1 MRYILPFVLAALIT
15 SCTTVNVTPEGAQ
28 TSAAK
33 ASASASADAE
43 KKEEKKNPFK
53 PWDDVLKDTRSIDGV
68 IKTHLKR
75 DQTLYFELKPD
86 QLGTD
91 FGMFLHFSRGLGDF
105 FAYDGLSLS
114 ETRLIRFE
122 RVGDQIFLIHRNPNF
137 VADDGSPMKS
147 SLDDNVGHSILEVA
161 KIESQN
167 EETNSVLIDVTGFF
181 VSDYVDLSET
191 FKFFYGNKPVSFD
204 KKSSY
209 VEHVL
214 GFPKNLEVDAALT
227 YRAGSAPAMSP
238 DAVSD
243 YRSLPVGLRYSIFAL
258 PDDPLKPRLA
268 DDRVGHFINTKKDF
282 SRDTEPN
289 PYVHYVNRWRLEK
302 KDPAAALSEP
312 VTPIVYYIDRS
323 VPAEYRQWVKEGIE
337 GWNKAFEQAGFKN
350 AVVAKEAP
358 ENDSTWSAEDMRYS
372 TVRWTAAH
380 RMGFA
385 IGPSQIDPRTG
396 EILNADVLVSS
407 EFVSGFLNEYSR
419 LGPEAFAEQFR
430 SMNLLHE
437 AMPEQLRRGV
447 CMAESGASMQLG
459 FQHAVLSALGAIEP
473 GETLP
478 EAYLGDAIRWL
489 VLHEVGHT
497 LGLRHN
503 FKASSGVPYESL
515 NDKTFTGQHGLIL
528 SVMDYPPVNITPDRR
543 QQGHYWTPVVGT
555 YDEWAVKYAYMPL
568 EVATAAGT
576 NGHGAYNPADELPQ
590 LQEIARQ
597 SSDPLHT
604 YGTDEDNW
612 LGPWAVDPNSN
623 AWDLGSDALQFA
635 RDRIRLVEMVTPEL
649 ENRLLKD
656 GDAFYRLRGA
666 RISMLSER
674 LRSVLPATRMV
685 GGIHHV
691 RDHKGDPG
699 NRPPFTPVPAHVQ
712 REAIDL
718 VIDQIFAA
726 DALSFDPETL
736 NKLAPDRMWYF
747 NIQMRRPV
755 DFPAHD
761 YVGAIHSIVIDELMH
776 PTRFQRVMDNELRA
790 GSDAFGLSE
799 MLERLTDGVW
809 GELESGQNINSFRRN
824 LQRQYTD
831 RLIRLMHDAPAWRI
845 SSATGVQTIPTPE
858 HVRSLAR
865 LELTELQSQIDNQL
879 AAGEADR
886 DTKAHLLET
895 QARVERAL
903 KATATAEIN

>member
-1 MRYILPFVLAALIT
+1 MRYLLTLLVLAVFT
-15 SCTTVNVTPEGAQ
+15 SSCTTVNVNPDDAG
-28 TSAAK
+28 TSAGNP
-33 ASASASADAE
+33 SASNSE
-43 KKEEKKNPFK
+43 KKDEKKDPFK
-53 PWDDVLKDTRSIDGV
+53 PWDEILKDTRAIDGV

-75 DQTLYFELKPD
+75 DQTLYFELAPD
-86 QLGTD
+86 QLGKD

-114 ETRLIRFE
+114 NTRLIRFE
-122 RVGDQIFLIHRNPNF
+122 RIGDQIYLIHRNPNF
-137 VADDGSPMKS
+137 IADEGSPMKT

-167 EETNSVLIDVTGFF
+167 KESNNVLIDVTGFF

-209 VEHVL
+209 VERVQ

-227 YRAGSAPAMSP
+227 YKAGSAPTISP

-243 YRSLPVGLRYSIFAL
+243 HRSLPVGLRYSIFAL
-258 PDDPLKPRLA
+258 PDDPMNPRLA
-268 DDRVGHFINTKKDF
+268 DDRVGHFVNTKKDF
-282 SRDTEPN
+282 SRDTEPS
-289 PYVHYVNRWRLEK
+289 PYLHYVNRWRLEK
-302 KDPAAALSEP
+302 KDPGAAISEP
-312 VTPIVYYIDRS
+312 VNPIVYYIDRS
-323 VPAEYRQWVKEGIE
+323 VPTEYRRWVREGIE
-337 GWNKAFEQAGFKN
+337 GWNKAFEMAGFKN

-372 TVRWTAAH
+372 TVRWSAAH

-407 EFVSGFLNEYSR
+407 EFVSGFLDEYAR
-419 LGPEAFAEQFR
+419 LGPDAFAEQFR
-430 SMNLLHE
+430 SMNHLHE
-437 AMPEQLRRGV
+437 GMPEHLRGGL

-459 FQHAVLSALGAIEP
+459 FQHLALAGLGVVEP

-478 EAYLGDAIRWL
+478 ADYVGDAIRWL
-489 VLHEVGHT
+489 ILHEVGHT

-503 FKASSGVPYESL
+503 FKASSGIPYESL
-515 NDKTFTGQHGLIL
+515 NDKAFTGKHGLIL
-528 SVMDYPPVNITPDRR
+528 SVMDYPPVNITPDRE
-543 QQGHYWTPVVGT
+543 QQGHYWSPVVGT
-555 YDEWAVKYAYMPL
+555 YDDWAIKYAYIPV
-568 EVATAAGT
+568 EVASAAGT
-576 NGHGAYNPADELPQ
+576 NRHGSYNPADELPQ
-590 LQEIARQ
+590 LLEIARQ
-597 SSDPLHT
+597 ASDPFHT

-623 AWDLGSDALQFA
+623 AWDLGSDALQYA
-635 RDRIRLVEMVTPEL
+635 RDRVRLVEMVTPEL
-649 ENRLLKD
+649 EDRLLNN
-656 GDAFYRLRGA
+656 GDAYYRLRGA
-666 RISMLSER
+666 RVSMLWER
-674 LRSVLPATRMV
+674 LRAVLPAAKMV
-685 GGIHHV
+685 GGIYHV

-699 NRPPFTPVPAHVQ
+699 NRQPFTPVPAQEQ

-718 VIDQIFAA
+718 IVDQLFAA
-726 DALSFDPETL
+726 DALTFEPETL

-747 NIQMRRPV
+747 SYQMRRPV

-761 YVGAIHSIVIDELMH
+761 YVSAIHSIAIDELMH
-776 PTRFQRVMDNELRA
+776 PTRFQRIMDNELRA
-790 GSDAFGLSE
+790 GDDALTVSE
-799 MLERLTDGVW
+799 VLETLTDGVW
-809 GELESGQNINSFRRN
+809 GELESDGNINSFRRN
-824 LQRQYTD
+824 LQRQYTE

-845 SSATGVQTIPTPE
+845 GSESGVQNIPTPE

-865 LELTELQSQIDNQL
+865 LELTELQSQIDRQI
-879 AAGEADR
+879 ASGKVDR

-903 KATATAEIN
+903 KATVTAKIDG